1 MRNAFI
7 ESLIKLAEKDK
18 DICLLT
24 GDLGFSVFETFA
36 KRFPKRFFN
45 CGVAEQNMMGTAAG
59 LALSGKKPYVYSI
72 VPFVTIRCLE
82 QIKDDVAYQ
91 NLNVKIVGVGG
102 GYDYGYLGATHHAT
116 EDIAMLRVLPNFKV
130 FVPGD
135 GIETEKLMTEDYKK
149 KGPAYFRLSNVG
161 GRVIHQKRDKIRI
174 GEPFVFNKGKDGV
187 LIANGSFLERAKDL
201 VQQLKEEGYRFKL
214 MSMPTLKPIKEEV
227 LWREIGKEK
236 IVFSLEE
243 HSLIGGMG
251 TALAEILTDREW
263 KGTLKRI
270 GSPDKFFPKVG
281 KADYIRDK
289 FNLTGEKV
297 KKYILKIKKD
307 LKK

>member
-7 ESLIKLAEKDK
+7 ETLINLAEKDK

-36 KRFPKRFFN
+36 KKFPERFFN

-116 EDIAMLRVLPNFKV
+116 EDIAMIRVLPNFKV

-135 GIETEKLMTEDYKK
+135 GIETEKLMIEGYKK

-161 GRVIHQKRDKIRI
+161 GRLVHKKGDKIKI
-174 GEPFVFNKGKDGV
+174 GESFVLNKGKDGT
-187 LIANGSFLERAKDL
+187 LIVNGVFLEKGKRITEDL
-201 VQQLKEEGYRFKL
+201 KKEGYNFKL
-214 MSMPTLKPIKEEV
+214 LSMPTIKPIKEEI
-227 LWREIGKEK
+227 LWKEVK
-236 IVFSLEE
+236 DQKLVFCLEE

-251 TALAEILTDREW
+251 TAISEILIERDW
-263 KGTLKRI
+263 KGTLKKI
-270 GSPDKFFPKVG
+270 AAPDKFFPKVG
-281 KADYIRDK
+281 KAEYIRK
-289 FNLTGEKV
+289 KYHLTEDQIKG
-297 KKYILKIKKD
+297 YILKIKKSQ
-307 LKK
+307 K

>member
-7 ESLIKLAEKDK
+7 ETLIKLAEKDK
-18 DICLLT
+18 SIYLLT

-36 KRFPKRFFN
+36 KKFPKRFFN

-72 VPFVTIRCLE
+72 IPFVTIRCLE

-102 GYDYGYLGATHHAT
+102 GYSYGYLGATHHAT
-116 EDIAMLRVLPNFKV
+116 EDIAMLRVLPNLKV
-130 FVPGD
+130 FTPGD
-135 GIETEKLMTEDYKK
+135 SVETEKLMIEAYKA
-149 KGPAYFRLSNVG
+149 KGPAYFRLTNVG
-161 GRVIHQKRDKIRI
+161 GKIVHQKKDKIKI

-187 LIANGSFLERAKDL
+187 LIVNGIFLGIGKDL
-201 VQQLKEEGYRFKL
+201 VEELKKAGYNFKL
-214 MSMPTLKPIKEEV
+214 ISLPTLKPINEKSLWKE
-227 LWREIGKEK
+227 LKDQK
-236 IVFSLEE
+236 LVFSLEE

-251 TALAEILTDREW
+251 TALAEILMDKGW

-270 GSPDKFFPKVG
+270 AAPDKFFPKVG
-281 KADYIRDK
+281 KAEYIREK
-289 FNLTGEKV
+289 YHLTKEQV
-297 KKYILKIKKD
+297 KEYILKIKKI
-307 LKK
+307 K